1 MQNAGSLVVLGS
13 INADHIL
20 NLQSFPSPGETV
32 TGNHYQVAFGGKGA
46 NQAVAAGRSGANI
59 AFIAC
64 TGDDSIGES
73 VRQQLATDNIDIS
86 PVSVIKGES
95 TGVALI
101 FVNGEGENV
110 IGIHAGAN
118 AALSPALVEAQRE
131 RIANASALLMQ
142 LESPLESVMAAA
154 KIAHQNKTI
163 VALNPAPARELPDEL
178 LALVDIITP
187 NETEAEKLT
196 GIRVEND
203 EDAAKAAQVLHEKGI
218 RTVLI
223 TLGSRGV
230 WASVNGEGQ
239 RVPGFRV
246 QAVDTIAAGD
256 TFNGA
261 LITALLEEKP
271 LPEAIRFAHAAAAI
285 TAKVEAAIKE
295 LNYAPSALARSLKLN
310 QTHTIGMLITA
321 STNPF
326 YSELVR
332 GVERSCFERGY
343 SLVLCNTEG
352 DEQRMNRNLETLM
365 QKRVDGL
372 LLLCTET
379 HQPSREIM
387 QRYPTVPTVM
397 MDWAPFDG
405 DSDLIQDNSLLGGD
419 LATQYLIDKGHTR
432 IACITGP
439 LDKTPA
445 RLRLEGYRAAMKR
458 AGLNIP
464 DGYEVTGDFEFNG
477 GFDAMRQL
485 LSHPLR
491 PQAVFTGND
500 AMAVGVYQ
508 ALYQAELQVPQD
520 IAVIGY
526 DDIELASFMT
536 PPLTT
541 IHQPKDELGELA
553 IDVLI
558 HRITQPTLQ
567 QQRLQLT
574 PILMERGSA

>member
-20 NLQSFPSPGETV
+20 NLQSFPTPGETV

-73 VRQQLATDNIDIS
+73 VRQQLATDNIDIT

-178 LALVDIITP
+178 LALWTLLRQR
-187 NETEAEKLT
+187 NGSRKLT

-203 EDAAKAAQVLHEKGI
+203 ERCSEGGAGTAEKGI

-261 LITALLEEKP
+261 
-271 LPEAIRFAHAAAAI
+271 
-285 TAKVEAAIKE
+285 
-295 LNYAPSALARSLKLN
+295 
-310 QTHTIGMLITA
+310 
-321 STNPF
+321 
-326 YSELVR
+326 
-332 GVERSCFERGY
+332 
-343 SLVLCNTEG
+343 
-352 DEQRMNRNLETLM
+352 
-365 QKRVDGL
+365 
-372 LLLCTET
+372 
-379 HQPSREIM
+379 
-387 QRYPTVPTVM
+387 
-397 MDWAPFDG
+397 
-405 DSDLIQDNSLLGGD
+405 
-419 LATQYLIDKGHTR
+419 
-432 IACITGP
+432 
-439 LDKTPA
+439 
-445 RLRLEGYRAAMKR
+445 
-458 AGLNIP
+458 
-464 DGYEVTGDFEFNG
+464 
-477 GFDAMRQL
+477 
-485 LSHPLR
+485 
-491 PQAVFTGND
+491 
-500 AMAVGVYQ
+500 
-508 ALYQAELQVPQD
+508 
-520 IAVIGY
+520 
-526 DDIELASFMT
+526 
-536 PPLTT
+536 
-541 IHQPKDELGELA
+541 
-553 IDVLI
+553 
-558 HRITQPTLQ
+558 
-567 QQRLQLT
+567 
-574 PILMERGSA
+574 